1 MNSKILKLEIWGMV
15 FISFLGSFL
24 HFTFAF
30 SHKFWLVGAF
40 SAVNEST
47 WEHLKLAVM
56 PAILWMLLEFFFF
69 KIRSANFWPA
79 KVTALWLAPIL
90 IIVFFY
96 SYTAILGKNLLI
108 FDISIFILAV
118 ILSQI
123 ASYKIITAK
132 SDFSRLKT
140 ISLVLLIILSIAFVI
155 FTFFPPHNFLFLDP
169 VSNLYGI
176 IK

>member
-15 FISFLGSFL
+15 FISLLSSFL
-24 HFTFAF
+24 HFTFELA
-30 SHKFWLVGAF
+30 HKFWLVGAF

-56 PAILWMLLEFFFF
+56 PAILWLLLEFFFF
-69 KIRSANFWPA
+69 KIRGANFWPA
-79 KVTALWLAPIL
+79 KAVALWLAPVL

-96 SYTAILGKNLLI
+96 SYTAILGHNLLV
-108 FDISIFILAV
+108 FDISTFILAV
-118 ILSQI
+118 IFGQI

-140 ISLVLLIILSIAFVI
+140 ISLVLLIILPIIFAI

-169 VSNLYGI
+169 VSGLYGI
-176 IK
+176 VK